1 VVEHNKRKRVGAM
14 SLSESGVS
22 ASWSALSSQ
31 LPPALA
37 FTLQPRPTDS
47 PQIHAMAFNARKRCR
62 SDLSHQF
69 GLTCGSVLVSKLS
82 SAGTDVSKP
91 PFHQSRQLS
100 HPPLSRFRQG
110 VYAVC
115 GEPERFLGGD
125 ARPRQYRMEL
135 ETSREGLGGLWHDMQ
150 IAVGIKCIYRQFRT
164 RLLILPT
171 RFIQSFHSFQ
181 SFTFVFICHSILY

>member
-1 VVEHNKRKRVGAM
+1 MLLPRSAATSVSVQIVQGVRCNSRIERVAWATFGEVGAARWWSTTNGKGLGPM

-31 LPPALA
+31 LPPALT
-37 FTLQPRPTDS
+37 FTLQPRPTDL

-62 SDLSHQF
+62 SVLSDHC

-91 PFHQSRQLS
+91 PFHQSRQMS

-115 GEPERFLGGD
+115 GEPKRF
-125 ARPRQYRMEL
+125 
-135 ETSREGLGGLWHDMQ
+135 SR
-150 IAVGIKCIYRQFRT
+150 R
-164 RLLILPT
+164 
-171 RFIQSFHSFQ
+171 
-181 SFTFVFICHSILY
+181 

>member
-1 VVEHNKRKRVGAM
+1 MVSVQIAQGVRCNSRIASCLGDFRRGRSGEVVEHNKRKRVGAM

-62 SDLSHQF
+62 SDLSDQF

-91 PFHQSRQLS
+91 PFHQSRQMS

-115 GEPERFLGGD
+115 GEPKRF
-125 ARPRQYRMEL
+125 
-135 ETSREGLGGLWHDMQ
+135 SR
-150 IAVGIKCIYRQFRT
+150 R
-164 RLLILPT
+164 
-171 RFIQSFHSFQ
+171 
-181 SFTFVFICHSILY
+181 